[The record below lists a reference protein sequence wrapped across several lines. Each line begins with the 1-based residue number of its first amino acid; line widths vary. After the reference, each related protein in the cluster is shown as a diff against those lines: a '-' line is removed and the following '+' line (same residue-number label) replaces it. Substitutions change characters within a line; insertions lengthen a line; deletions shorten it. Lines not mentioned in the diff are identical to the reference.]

1 MMTRLRSRIYVSS
14 LSPGSLKKRL
24 IHCFECAPREFL
36 FDISTLIKF
45 GRSSSPSGNYAY
57 RRPEV
62 FCLSPSWIIAITY
75 SSFISIRL
83 SGPKIFLPN
92 ALFLLF
98 SPANSKT
105 LRAGKK
111 KGTHKSL
118 WSFSRALSLQ
128 FTLNLPPLVTAEF
141 CTDSHELLAKK
152 DTDFLV
158 RGCFIL
164 VNI

>member
-14 LSPGSLKKRL
+14 LSPGSLKKPL

-45 GRSSSPSGNYAY
+45 GRSSSQSGNYAY

-98 SPANSKT
+98 SPANSKS
-105 LRAGKK
+105 LRAGKRK
-111 KGTHKSL
+111 ERINRYGL
-118 WSFSRALSLQ
+118 FLELCRCNSRSICHHLSLRNFALTRMNYWQ
-128 FTLNLPPLVTAEF
+128 
-141 CTDSHELLAKK
+141 KK
-152 DTDFLV
+152 TP
-158 RGCFIL
+158 IS
-164 VNI
+164 